1 MTIANIQKTVK
12 AFVKAEAQKSA
23 AILKA
28 IKDHVETDKAF
39 QEDSM
44 QAFNHM
50 VDAIKSTAKDA
61 SDDNAIPSTI
71 KQYCTHLV
79 GVANDK
85 DHGIEWIIR
94 QESFGA
100 IRKAYTNIQEAKR
113 GDEKPKAKGEPKAPK
128 AAAKSLDPIMQ
139 ALVDFRDGLKARGE
153 TKALQ
158 NFDHMLTETIKD
170 FAGGNKPTQKPTAQA
185 PKAKAQAPR
194 KMPKSDEAVVH

>member
-39 QEDSM
+39 QDDSM

-94 QESFGA
+94 QDSFGA

-113 GDEKPKAKGEPKAPK
+113 SDEKPKAKGEPKAKP
-128 AAAKSLDPIMQ
+128 AAKSLDPIMQ

-170 FAGGNKPTQKPTAQA
+170 FAGGNKPTQA

-194 KMPKSDEAVVH
+194 KMPKADDAVVH

>member
-12 AFVKAEAQKSA
+12 AFVTAEAQKSA

-28 IKDHVETDKAF
+28 IKEHVETDKAF
-39 QEDSM
+39 TEDSM
-44 QAFNHM
+44 GAFNHM

-61 SDDNAIPSTI
+61 SEDNAIPSTI

-85 DHGIEWIIR
+85 DHGIDWIVR
-94 QESFGA
+94 QTSFGA
-100 IRKAYTNIQEAKR
+100 IRKAYTNIQEIKR
-113 GDEKPKAKGEPKAPK
+113 SDEKPKAKGEAKEKATAK
-128 AAAKSLDPIMQ
+128 ALDPIMQ
-139 ALVDFRDGLKARGE
+139 ALIDFREGLKVRGE

-170 FAGGNKPTQKPTAQA
+170 FAAGNKPTQKPTIAPA
-185 PKAKAQAPR
+185 PKAKAAAANDAA
-194 KMPKSDEAVVH
+194 MH